1 MISLQELIKE
11 IKNLEPV
18 PAVVNQLLASADDPH
33 CSMTTISDIVQYD
46 PAITA
51 NLIRTC
57 NSAYFGLS
65 NPVESVRDAVSLLGM
80 DQIVELVLL
89 NNSRKA
95 LSKKQKG
102 YGLDKGAMWRYS
114 VSSALIARGISQKT
128 DAENHNTLFTAALLK
143 DIGKTVLDRFVT
155 NAFDKIT
162 HLVKDEGY
170 SFSEAEKQLIGIDHA
185 ELGAMIVKIWKFS
198 PTMVKIIR
206 HHHLS
211 DENLR
216 NDRDIATVYLADCI
230 CMMMGIGVGADGL
243 AYRFHGDVL
252 QNLNINSDDL
262 SHIIADFTFNMKK
275 FETLLQLV

>member
-1 MISLQELIKE
+1 MTSLQELIKE

-18 PAVVNQLLASADDPH
+18 PAVVNQILAAADDPH
-33 CSMTTISDIVQYD
+33 CSMTTISEIVQYD

-57 NSAYFGLS
+57 NSAYFGLP

-89 NNSRKA
+89 KSSRKA
-95 LSKKQKG
+95 LSNKQKG
-102 YGLDKGAMWRYS
+102 YGLDRGAMWRYS
-114 VSSALIARGISQKT
+114 VSSALITRGISQKT
-128 DAENHNTLFTAALLK
+128 DAKNRNTLFTAALLK

-155 NAFDKIT
+155 NSFEKIT
-162 HLVKDEGY
+162 HLVKDQGY

-185 ELGAMIVKIWKFS
+185 ELGAMIAKIWKFS

-252 QNLNINSDDL
+252 RNLNITADDL

-275 FETLLQLV
+275 FETLLKLI